1 MAWPP
6 KPVPDMGFVRV
17 AGVAIAACAVVLLL
31 QGCSLMRQGAPSERQ
46 FRKHQAS
53 HPYVADPARAQA
65 IVSGAKRI
73 EICSRRTDVRKLI
86 GEPDFGVLTYDSNG
100 NHNAVKWTY
109 LLREMPGP
117 GGHRQAVDVTMNAAR
132 YVISICNAG
141 ESDIRF
147 TGVNDGPGCEPT

>member
-6 KPVPDMGFVRV
+6 KPVPDMRFVRV

-100 NHNAVKWTY
+100 NHNAVQWTY
-109 LLREMPGP
+109 LISEEPGAS
-117 GGHRQAVDVTMNAAR
+117 QNVKVTLNKAHD
-132 YVISICNAG
+132 VISVVRLGLSEATI
-141 ESDIRF
+141 S
-147 TGVNDGPGCEPT
+147 TVSDGPGCHSR

>member
-1 MAWPP
+1 MRPASL
-6 KPVPDMGFVRV
+6 
-17 AGVAIAACAVVLLL
+17 AIAAGLALFVS
-31 QGCSLMRQGAPSERQ
+31 QGCSLARQGAPSEKE
-46 FRKHQAS
+46 FRRGVAAT
-53 HPYVADPARAQA
+53 PYVAATARAET
-65 IVSGAKRI
+65 ILSGVRQI
-73 EICSRRTDVRKLI
+73 GICSRTSDVRRLL
-86 GEPDFGVLTYDSNG
+86 GEPDFGVVTYDSNG

-132 YVISICNAG
+132 YVISIYNAG